1 MESTTKKKVDVYE
14 IITNKII
21 KMLEQGV
28 PPWRKTW
35 GQQAFAQNYESGHI
49 YTGVNWFLLNLVAPY
64 TQPYYLTWAQVKK
77 MEGSIKKGAKA
88 EYVYFYKSFY
98 KDKDGNTI
106 SEKDAHF
113 SSYDESEL
121 DHVRFLKSY
130 KIFNIESVDG
140 IEWHLPTPELRL
152 NSPIEE
158 CEIVLKSMA
167 KQPKFISEDAYRAFY
182 RPKDDVINIPS
193 ITSFETASHF
203 YNTVFHEII
212 HWTGAVNR
220 LNRNAFQKAI
230 NRIGEEYAEEEL
242 IAELGA
248 CYLCGYTGIDR
259 TQILE
264 NNAAYLQSWIN
275 RLKEDTKMI
284 FRVAPKAQ
292 KAVGFVLGI

>member
-14 IITNKII
+14 IVTNKII
-21 KMLEQGV
+21 EMLEKGM

-49 YTGVNWFLLNLVAPY
+49 YTGINWFLLNLVAPY

-77 MEGSIKKGAKA
+77 LEGKIKKGAKA

-106 SEKDAHF
+106 SERDVHF
-113 SSYDESEL
+113 GSYDEKDLEN
-121 DHVRFLKSY
+121 VRFLKSY
-130 KIFNIESVDG
+130 KVFNIECVEG
-140 IEWHLPTPELRL
+140 IEWNLPSPELRF

-158 CEIVLKSMA
+158 CEVILNSMT
-167 KQPKFISEDAYRAFY
+167 KQPKLVSDDLYNAFY
-182 RPKDDVINIPS
+182 SPKDDIINIPP
-193 ITSFETASHF
+193 INSFETSAHF
-203 YNTVFHEII
+203 YNTVFHELV
-212 HWTGAVNR
+212 HWTGSVKR
-220 LNRNAFQKAI
+220 LNRNAFQKVVQK
-230 NRIGEEYAEEEL
+230 GGKEYAEEEL

-259 TQILE
+259 VQILE
-264 NNAAYLQSWIN
+264 NNAAYLQSWIS

-284 FRVAPKAQ
+284 FRVTPKAQ
-292 KAVGFVLGI
+292 EAVGFILGI